1 MIPYMDMHC
10 DTVLQL
16 YHNRTKAVP
25 HSLYQ
30 NDEHIDIV
38 KMQKGGCLLQNFAI
52 FVHNAPGVDAL
63 ADFMRYYAFYEQMM
77 DENAAYIGRVLQFS
91 DIEKN
96 RKAGKISSLLTM
108 EEGAPL
114 KGDVEILRSCYR
126 MGVRMVALTW
136 NYPNEIGYPNVM
148 NRLPNGEEDFYTPNT
163 DLGLTEK
170 GIAIVHEMERL
181 GMIID
186 VSHLS
191 DKGYYDVLQ
200 HTTKPFV
207 ASHSDT
213 RALSP
218 VVRNLTDDM
227 IVKLAERGGVS
238 GINFCIQF
246 LNDQDTKGHIADAV
260 AHIKHFVKVGGIGCV
275 GMGSDFD
282 GIKTNMELPNCSYM
296 PRLAD
301 ALVKA
306 GFSEDEVEQIFWGN
320 VMRVYQE
327 VLK

>member
-1 MIPYMDMHC
+1 MKYIDMHC

-16 YHNRTKAVP
+16 YRNRLQGLP
-25 HSLYQ
+25 FGLYQ
-30 NDEHIDIV
+30 NDEHIDIL
-38 KMQKGGCLLQNFAI
+38 KMQKGDCLLQNFAI
-52 FVHNAPGVDAL
+52 FVHNKGETDAL
-63 ADFMRYYAFYEQMM
+63 AQFMRYYAFYEQMM
-77 DENAAYIGRVLQFS
+77 DENEMYIGRVLKFD

-114 KGDVEILRSCYR
+114 KGDVEILRAVYR

-148 NRLPNGEEDFYTPNT
+148 NLLPNGEEDFYTPNT
-163 DLGLTEK
+163 TRGLTEK
-170 GIAIVHEMERL
+170 GLAVIHEMERL

-191 DKGYYDVLQ
+191 DRGFYDVLQ

-207 ASHSDT
+207 ASHSDA
-213 RALSP
+213 RAVCP

-227 IVKLAERGGVS
+227 IRKLGERGGVS
-238 GINFCIQF
+238 GINFCVMF
-246 LNDQDTKGHIADAV
+246 LNDQDTAGRIEDAV
-260 AHIKHFVKVGGIGCV
+260 RHIKHFVNVGGIGCV

-282 GIKTNMELPNCSYM
+282 GIRTNVELPNCSYM

-301 ALVKA
+301 ALVKS

-320 VMRVYQE
+320 VMRVYKE

>member
-1 MIPYMDMHC
+1 MKYIDMHC

-16 YHNRTKAVP
+16 YRNRAQGVP
-25 HSLYQ
+25 YSLYQ
-30 NDEHIDIV
+30 NDEHIDIL
-38 KMQKGGCLLQNFAI
+38 KMQKGDCLLQNFAI
-52 FVHNAPGVDAL
+52 FVNNKAGVDPL
-63 ADFMRYYAFYEQMM
+63 AQFMRYYAFYEQMM
-77 DENAAYIGRVLQFS
+77 DDNAVYIGRVLKFE

-96 RKAGKISSLLTM
+96 QKAGKFSSLLTM

-114 KGDVEILRSCYR
+114 HGDVEILRAVYR

-148 NRLPNGEEDFYTPNT
+148 HYLPNGDEDFYTANT

-170 GIAIVHEMERL
+170 GLGVIHEMERL

-191 DKGYYDVLQ
+191 DKGFYDVLQ

-207 ASHSDT
+207 ASHSDA
-213 RALSP
+213 RAVSP

-227 IVKLAERGGVS
+227 IRKLAERGGVS
-238 GINFCIQF
+238 GINFCILF
-246 LNDQDTKGHIADAV
+246 LNDKDTKGRIEDAV
-260 AHIKHFVKVGGIGCV
+260 RHIKHFVNVGGIGCV

-282 GIKTNMELPNCSYM
+282 GIKTNMELANCSYM

-306 GFSEDEVEQIFWGN
+306 GFSEDEVEQIFYKN
-320 VMRVYQE
+320 VLRVYKE